1 MINIRVPTCDLTGI
15 RKIKGGQ
22 KTLHREI
29 ITVKTRKRE
38 ELIDITANVREFI
51 RFKDIEKG
59 CLVIFVP
66 HTTAGITVNE
76 GADPT
81 VREDL
86 LYVLRKLIPYRD
98 PKYKHLEGNSD
109 AHIKASLLGS
119 SLTLLIDNGDLLLGT
134 WQAIFFAEF
143 DGPRQRR
150 IHLSL
155 YETANHSR
163 K

>member
-1 MINIRVPTCDLTGI
+1 M
-15 RKIKGGQ
+15 
-22 KTLHREI
+22 HREI
-29 ITVKTRKRE
+29 IAIKTRKRE
-38 ELIDITANVREFI
+38 ELVDITAKVRELI
-51 RFKDIEKG
+51 RSKDIEKG

-81 VREDL
+81 VKEDL
-86 LYVLRKLIPYRD
+86 LYVLRKLIPHRD
-98 PKYKHLEGNSD
+98 SEYKHLEGNSD

-119 SLTLLIDNGDLLLGT
+119 SLTLLIENGDLILGR

-150 IHLSL
+150 IHFSL
-155 YETANHSR
+155 Y
-163 K
+163 

>member
-1 MINIRVPTCDLTGI
+1 M
-15 RKIKGGQ
+15 
-22 KTLHREI
+22 HREI
-29 ITVKTRKRE
+29 IAIKTRKRE
-38 ELIDITANVREFI
+38 ELVDITAKVRELI
-51 RFKDIEKG
+51 RSKDVEEG

-66 HTTAGITVNE
+66 HTTASITVNE

-81 VREDL
+81 VKEDL

-98 PKYKHLEGNSD
+98 SEYKHLEGNSD

-119 SLTLLIDNGDLLLGT
+119 SLTLLIENGDLILGT

-150 IHLSL
+150 IHFSL
-155 YETANHSR
+155 Y
-163 K
+163 